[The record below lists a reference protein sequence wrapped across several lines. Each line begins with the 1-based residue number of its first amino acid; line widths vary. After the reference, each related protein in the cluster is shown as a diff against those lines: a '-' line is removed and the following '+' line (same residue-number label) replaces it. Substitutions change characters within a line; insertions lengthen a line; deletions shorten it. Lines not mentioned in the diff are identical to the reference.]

1 MLARYFFVLAAAL
14 LAWTAAAAQS
24 PDAATAIRH
33 VIKST
38 WDKPG
43 DDVDIGPIVVVADV
57 AIAGWTQGDIG
68 GRALLRNK
76 AGAWVVVLC
85 AGDQLK
91 QADALHMAG
100 ISGEAARR
108 LITAL
113 TNAEKNIAPERA
125 AMFAR
130 FEGLV
135 AMDNHVGQG
144 GHAGHVGH
152 AGHGDH
158 RR

>member
-1 MLARYFFVLAAAL
+1 MLARFFFALSVAL

-24 PDAATAIRH
+24 PDATTAIRH

-43 DDVDIGPIVVVADV
+43 DGVDVGPIVIVADV
-57 AIAGWTQGDIG
+57 AIAGWTQGDMG

-91 QADALHMAG
+91 QAAALHMAG
-100 ISGEAARR
+100 ITGEPARR
-108 LITAL
+108 LIAAL
-113 TNAEKNIAPERA
+113 ADAEKTIAPGRV
-125 AMFAR
+125 AMFSR

-135 AMDNHVGQG
+135 TMDSHGSHTGQ
-144 GHAGHVGH
+144 HH
-152 AGHGDH
+152 
-158 RR
+158 